1 MLTDLHLSQIMPHA
15 SQARRKAFLPFLAE
29 AMQRHAID
37 NLPRAAAFLAQLAHE
52 SGEFQYM
59 EEIWGPTAAQRRYE
73 PDTPLARALGNTDKG
88 DGYRYKGRGPIQV
101 TGRANYQRYG
111 KELDVDL
118 VKQPELAAKPEHG
131 FDIAGVYWTKNGLN
145 ALADAGDFKAI
156 TRRINGGY
164 NGLADREAYYR
175 RAKQVLAS
183 AFPAAAAGGSKR
195 KPKPAAEFPRGA
207 ESLPAETG
215 RASATRQLSALD
227 ARPDAMDFRDLMYVP
242 SLVEVPTHIPLGD
255 YLDHDVPV
263 LDQGT
268 EGACTGFGL
277 ATVANYL
284 LRRRRVRPDADP
296 VSPRMFYK
304 LARRYDE
311 WPGEDYSGSSA
322 RGAMKGWHKHGVCA
336 STLWSKP
343 AHDAVGLNAKRA
355 ADACHRPLGAYFR
368 VNHKNLVAMHSAIAE
383 VGVLY
388 ATATVHSGWDEVD
401 ASGVIA
407 QTDAALGGHA
417 FAIVAY
423 DEAGFWIQNS
433 WGTGWGKRG
442 FGRISYDDWLANG
455 TDVWVARLGA
465 PVALRRAEATAQAH
479 SRAGAQSATYSYADL
494 RPHIVSV
501 GNNGAI
507 KPGGDYGSTPD
518 ELAHVFE
525 HDIPQAFKGF
535 DAPRVLLYA
544 HGGLVGEQAAVQR
557 LAEYRPT
564 LLGSGVYPLAFI
576 WRTDYWTTITNI
588 LQDAVRR
595 RRPEGALDAAKDFM
609 LDRLDDALEPLARSL
624 TGKSAWDE
632 MKQNALRASQGDG
645 AAVQVA
651 DHLQALAKKF
661 PKLEVHIVGH
671 SAGSILH
678 GPVVKLLGERGL
690 KIATATLWAP
700 ACTVE
705 LFRQYYLPA
714 IKRKAIGTFALFALR
729 DDIERGD
736 NCAKI
741 YNKSLL
747 YMVSNAFEAKA
758 RIPLFRDGVPILGMD
773 KFLTRELRDELAA
786 TGAELVFAPNGQPM
800 GSPYASEATHHG
812 DFDDDQRTVAA
823 TFGRILAA
831 GAQAVDGRVAA
842 TGPRKAR
849 RSGEAAEAPRFHRS
863 GSSLREQR
871 QAIDAKTRNG
881 G

>member
-15 SQARRKAFLPFLAE
+15 ASARRKAFLPFLAA
-29 AMQRHAID
+29 AMDKHKID

-52 SGEFQYM
+52 SGEFRYM

-73 PDTPLARALGNTDKG
+73 PDTPLARDLGNTQAG
-88 DGYRYKGRGPIQV
+88 DGYRFKGRGPIQV
-101 TGRANYQRYG
+101 TGRANYVRYG
-111 KELDVDL
+111 KELGVDL
-118 VKQPELAAKPEHG
+118 VGQPELAARPEHG

-145 ALADAGDFKAI
+145 ALADAGDFRAVTK
-156 TRRINGGY
+156 RINGGY

-175 RAKQVLAS
+175 RAKEVLKS
-183 AFPAAAAGGSKR
+183 AFPAAAAGAGKR
-195 KPKPAAEFPRGA
+195 KPKESPLFPRGA
-207 ESLPAETG
+207 ESLPAAPK
-215 RASATRQLSALD
+215 RAAAARQLSKLD

-242 SLVEVPTHIPLGD
+242 SLVEVPSLIPLGD
-255 YLDHDVPV
+255 YLEHGVPI
-263 LDQGT
+263 LDQGS
-268 EGACTGFGL
+268 EGACTGYGL

-284 LRRRRVRPDADP
+284 LRRRRVNPDADP

-322 RGAMKGWHKHGVCA
+322 RGAMKGWHKHGVC
-336 STLWSKP
+336 SGSLWRTPK
-343 AHDAVGLNAKRA
+343 HDGEGLTAKRA

-383 VGVLY
+383 VGILY
-388 ATATVHSGWDEVD
+388 ATASVHSGWDEVD
-401 ASGVIA
+401 ETGVIV
-407 QTDAALGGHA
+407 QSDAILGGHA

-423 DEAGFWIQNS
+423 DDQGFWIQNS
-433 WGTGWGKRG
+433 WGEDWGRG
-442 FGRISYDDWLANG
+442 GFARISYDDWLANG

-465 PVALRRAEATAQAH
+465 PVVIRRPEATAQAH
-479 SRAGAQSATYSYADL
+479 SRAGGQSATYSYADL
-494 RPHIVSV
+494 RPHVISV
-501 GNNGAI
+501 GNNGTLKA
-507 KPGGDYGSTPD
+507 GGDYGSTPD
-518 ELAHVFE
+518 ELAHVFA
-525 HDIPQAFKGF
+525 HDIPEAFKHF
-535 DAPRVLLYA
+535 DAPRILLYA

-564 LLGSGVYPLAFI
+564 LLGAGVYPLAFI
-576 WRTDYWTTITNI
+576 WRTDYWTTITNL

-609 LDRLDDALEPLARSL
+609 LDRLDDALEPLARAL

-632 MKQNALRASQGDG
+632 MKENALRTSQGEG
-645 AAVQVA
+645 AAVLVA
-651 DHLQALAKKF
+651 DHLKALAKKF
-661 PKLEVHIVGH
+661 PKLEIHVVGH

-678 GPVVKLLGERGL
+678 GPLVKLLGERGL
-690 KIATATLWAP
+690 KITTATLWAP

-714 IKRKAIGTFALFALR
+714 IKRKAIGKFALFALR
-729 DDIERGD
+729 DDIERDD

-758 RIPLFRDGVPILGMD
+758 RIPMFRDGVPILGME
-773 KFLTRELRDELAA
+773 KFWTREFRDELAA
-786 TGAELVFAPNGQPM
+786 LGVETVLAPNGQPM
-800 GSPYASEATHHG
+800 GSPHASEATHHG
-812 DFDDDQRTVAA
+812 DFDDDERTVAA

-831 GAQAVDGRVAA
+831 GADLQEG
-842 TGPRKAR
+842 
-849 RSGEAAEAPRFHRS
+849 RSGAVRRRGTRASAEMATPRFHRS

-871 QAIDAKTRNG
+871 QAIDAKTQPGR
-881 G
+881 